1 MGVGG
6 LVGTWLS
13 ISTPLAYTVEKTA
26 VSIQGMLDGIMPK
39 LLPLLFTLGVYY
51 AIRKG
56 VKTLTIMLI
65 LVAVGI
71 LFGAFKI
78 LS

>member
-1 MGVGG
+1 
-6 LVGTWLS
+6 
-13 ISTPLAYTVEKTA
+13 
-26 VSIQGMLDGIMPK
+26 MPK

-65 LVAVGI
+65 LVVVGI